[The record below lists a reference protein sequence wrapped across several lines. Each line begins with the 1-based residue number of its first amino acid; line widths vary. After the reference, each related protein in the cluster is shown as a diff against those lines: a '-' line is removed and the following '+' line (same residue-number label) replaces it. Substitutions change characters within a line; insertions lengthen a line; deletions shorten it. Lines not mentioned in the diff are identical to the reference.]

1 MLMSV
6 IMKAEVLV
14 WEAVLINEKL
24 QATLLN
30 FALIARVVAM
40 LTQHSFHPIIP
51 ICLEYNGFL
60 QPLPS

>member
-6 IMKAEVLV
+6 MKAEVLV

-24 QATLLN
+24 QTTLLN
-30 FALIARVVAM
+30 FALKARVGAM

-60 QPLPS
+60 QPFPS

>member
-1 MLMSV
+1 MLMGV
-6 IMKAEVLV
+6 MKAEVLV
-14 WEAVLINEKL
+14 WEAVLTNEML

-30 FALIARVVAM
+30 FALKARVGAM
-40 LTQHSFHPIIP
+40 LTQHSFHPMIP